1 MYYKETQLVTIS
13 FPREA
18 HLYKK
23 YLDDKEW
30 REIGKSTVGATFE
43 KVVKE
48 GFINVKENT
57 DGTTS
62 N

>member
-1 MYYKETQLVTIS
+1 MYYKETQLVIIS

-48 GFINVKENT
+48 GFLEIKEQK
-57 DGTTS
+57 
-62 N
+62 